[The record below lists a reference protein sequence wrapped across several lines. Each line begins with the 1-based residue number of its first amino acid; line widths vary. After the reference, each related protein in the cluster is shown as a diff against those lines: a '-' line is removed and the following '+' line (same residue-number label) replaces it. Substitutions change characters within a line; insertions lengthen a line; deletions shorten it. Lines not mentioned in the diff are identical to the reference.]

1 MFYFLPILIPII
13 LTSDHGRN
21 LAFLSFYLVTF
32 FSILKINILKFKKEI
47 NLILK
52 NLFKKYAVF
61 IFIFFYVFLW
71 KLDQVAGFRLEGKP
85 NGIFKS
91 SLFAE
96 FVKLIKFIYSYIDL
110 NIIDLPEIKL

>member
-1 MFYFLPILIPII
+1 MGDNLCFFILLFSYI
-13 LTSDHGRN
+13 
-21 LAFLSFYLVTF
+21 F
-32 FSILKINILKFKKEI
+32 FHLKNFDILKFKKEI

-61 IFIFFYVFLW
+61 IFIFFYLFLW

>member
-1 MFYFLPILIPII
+1 MKKNLFGILFLLFCKSSFLFDELI
-13 LTSDHGRN
+13 D
-21 LAFLSFYLVTF
+21 
-32 FSILKINILKFKKEI
+32 ILKFKKEI